1 VAEILQQDFP
11 NGIPNYIDAEKYV
24 QATRQQL
31 SNANPIPTNKVNQ
44 PVSEAAK
51 LKEKEQKNSQN
62 NTKFDNNVTKS
73 TDKTKTI
80 DATTESGVR
89 ENTESST
96 EEKSEEK
103 GANTKPT
110 KSRVKGTPKSRRKVK
125 HPEYL
130 RALSHEPET
139 ATDIVLQAFI
149 SGAKI
154 KADIIKKL

>member
-1 VAEILQQDFP
+1 NIEFDNVNEAVKVAEILQQDFP

-44 PVSEAAK
+44 PVSEVAK

-80 DATTESGVR
+80 DATTESGV
-89 ENTESST
+89 
-96 EEKSEEK
+96 
-103 GANTKPT
+103 
-110 KSRVKGTPKSRRKVK
+110 
-125 HPEYL
+125 
-130 RALSHEPET
+130 
-139 ATDIVLQAFI
+139 
-149 SGAKI
+149 
-154 KADIIKKL
+154 